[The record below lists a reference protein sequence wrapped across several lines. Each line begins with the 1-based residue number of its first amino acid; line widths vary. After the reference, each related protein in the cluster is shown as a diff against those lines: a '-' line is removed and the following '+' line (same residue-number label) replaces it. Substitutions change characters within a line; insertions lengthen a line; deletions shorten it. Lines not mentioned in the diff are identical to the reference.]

1 MVIGSKSSASMNR
14 YLLSKMA
21 TIQIPYGLSQLRFK
35 AEFPFDLYE
44 QKEYPPADDPLEVVI
59 QALQNPLDQQGI
71 NWSSPSKCAAISI
84 NDKTRPVPH
93 SFMLPPLLDWL
104 NEHGIPDEQIEFFI
118 ATGTH
123 PPATDEEVKAIIPP
137 SILNRNKIRI
147 FSHNCDDRD
156 NLIFLG
162 HTERKTPVWINKRFY
177 QADLRIVTGNIEPH
191 HFMGF
196 SGGAK
201 SAAIGLAGRETIN
214 HNHAM
219 LSDPLA
225 FLGEFHHNPMR
236 QDVEEIGS
244 LMGIHL
250 ALNVILNANRQII
263 TALFGTPR
271 SVMEKGISISNDLW
285 TVPVSSAYDLVIASA
300 GGHPKDIN
308 LYQAQK
314 AITHAALFARPNGVI
329 VLVAACPEGIGSNKA
344 VEFLE
349 QISTPEEAVTRFK
362 QMEFQIGPHKAFQIA
377 LQAKRNRI
385 ILVSAMPDNL
395 VKKFFLIPAKSLEQA
410 LEFAYDFLPVNF
422 TTVVLPHATAL
433 LPKFTSQN

>member
-1 MVIGSKSSASMNR
+1 
-14 YLLSKMA
+14 MA
-21 TIQIPYGLSQLRFK
+21 TIQIPYGSSQLRFK
-35 AEFPFDLYE
+35 PEFPFDFYE
-44 QKEYPPADDPLEVVI
+44 QKEYRPADDPLEVVI

-71 NWSSPSKCAAISI
+71 HWSSPPKCAAINI
-84 NDKTRPVPH
+84 NDKTRPVPY
-93 SFMLPPLLDWL
+93 SFILPPLLDWL
-104 NEHGIPDEQIEFFI
+104 NEHGIPDEEIEFFI

-123 PPATDEEVKAIIPP
+123 PPSTDEEIKAIIPA
-137 SILNRNKIRI
+137 SILNRNKFRI
-147 FSHNCDDRD
+147 FSHNCDDKD

-162 HTERKTPVWINKRFY
+162 HTKRKTPVWVNKRFY

-191 HFMGF
+191 HFMGY

-219 LSDPLA
+219 LNDPLA
-225 FLGEFHHNPMR
+225 FLGEYQHNPMR
-236 QDVEEIGS
+236 QDVEEIGN

-250 ALNVILNANRQII
+250 ALNVILNANRQIL

-271 SVMEKGISISNDLW
+271 AVMEKGISISDDLW
-285 TVPVSSAYDLVIASA
+285 RVPVSSSYDLVIASA

-314 AITHAALFARPNGVI
+314 AITHAALFARSNGVI
-329 VLVAACPEGIGSNKA
+329 VLVAACPEGIGSAKA

-349 QISTPEEAVTRFK
+349 QISTPDQAIARFK
-362 QMEFQIGPHKAFQIA
+362 QMGFRIGPHKAFQIA
-377 LQAKRNRI
+377 LQAKRNHI
-385 ILVSAMPDNL
+385 ILVSEMPDDL
-395 VKKFFLIPAKSLEQA
+395 VKKFFFHPAKSLEQA
-410 LEFAYDFLPVNF
+410 VEFARKILPTNF
-422 TTVVLPHATAL
+422 TAVVLPHATAL

>member
-1 MVIGSKSSASMNR
+1 MTH

-21 TIQIPYGLSQLRFK
+21 TIQIPYGLSQLHLN
-35 AEFPFDLYE
+35 ADFPFDLYE
-44 QKEYPPADDPLEVVI
+44 QKDYPQANDPLGVVI
-59 QALQNPLDQQGI
+59 QALQNPLDQQAI
-71 NWSSPSKCAAISI
+71 HWSPPPKRAAISI
-84 NDKTRPVPH
+84 NDKTRPVPY

-104 NEHGIPDEQIEFFI
+104 NQHGIPDEAIELFI

-123 PPATDEEVKAIIPP
+123 SPATNDEIQTIIPAP
-137 SILNRNKIRI
+137 ILSRNKIRI
-147 FSHNCDDRD
+147 FPHNCDDKD

-162 HTERKTPVWINKRFY
+162 YTQRNTPVWVNKRFY

-191 HFMGF
+191 HFMGY

-201 SAAIGLAGRETIN
+201 GAAIGLAGRETIN

-219 LSDPLA
+219 LNDPLA
-225 FLGEFHHNPMR
+225 FLGEYQHNPMR

-244 LMGIHL
+244 MMGIHL
-250 ALNVILNANRQII
+250 ALNVILNSKRQII
-263 TALFGTPR
+263 TTLFGTPR
-271 SVMEKGISISNDLW
+271 AVMEKGISISDDLW

-329 VLVAACPEGIGSNKA
+329 VLVAACPEGIGNQKA
-344 VEFLE
+344 VEFFE
-349 QISTPEEAVTRFK
+349 SISTPDQVITRFK
-362 QMEFQIGPHKAFQIA
+362 QLEFRIGPHKAFQIA
-377 LQAKRNRI
+377 LQAKRNHI
-385 ILVSAMPDNL
+385 ILISEMPDDL
-395 VKKFFLIPAKSLEQA
+395 VKKFFLIPAKSLEQGVELA
-410 LEFAYDFLPVNF
+410 GNILPANF

-433 LPKFTSQN
+433 LPKFTS